1 VFKCNQK
8 VETTTKHNVPATI
21 TNILLLVKVETTTKH
36 NVPATITNILLLV
49 QDVDLDQNDTLEHE
63 TMPFQI

>member
-1 VFKCNQK
+1 
-8 VETTTKHNVPATI
+8 
-21 TNILLLVKVETTTKH
+21 VETTTKH